1 MSTTFFDSTN
11 NLLARTLE
19 QLIKKEKN
27 LSASSLA
34 EKLDMPR
41 NKISR
46 ILNGDVSDPKAST
59 LTPIANYFG
68 VTIDEL
74 LGVKPI
80 ANEIIHTRDRTL
92 LIEKP
97 FVSQDKIIDWINN
110 NYEPNLFYKIAIKD
124 DELFENSFISKIDS
138 DALTPI
144 ISPSMFLIIGKD
156 AQLKTGDFV
165 IASDNK
171 GLLLRKIQIEGDEWY
186 LSAINP
192 VYKTIRKE
200 ENFFII
206 GKVLDAR
213 LFLT

>member
-1 MSTTFFDSTN
+1 MSTIFFDSTT
-11 NLLARTLE
+11 NLLAGTLK

-41 NKISR
+41 NKITR
-46 ILNGDVSDPKAST
+46 ILNGEVSDPKAST
-59 LTPIANYFG
+59 LTPIADYFG

-74 LGVKPI
+74 LGLKPLS
-80 ANEIIHTRDRTL
+80 NKIIHSSNRTL
-92 LIEKP
+92 LMEKP
-97 FVSQDKIIDWINN
+97 FISQDKIIDWINN
-110 NYEPNLFYKIAIKD
+110 NYEPSLFYEIAIKD
-124 DELFENSFISKIDS
+124 KEPFENSFISKIDS

-156 AQLKTGDFV
+156 TQLQTGDFV

-171 GLLLRKIQIEGDEWY
+171 SFILRKIQIEGDNWY
-186 LSAINP
+186 LTAINP
-192 VYKTIRKE
+192 VYKTISNE
-200 ENFFII
+200 TNFFII
-206 GKVLDAR
+206 GKILDAR

>member
-1 MSTTFFDSTN
+1 MSTLFFDSTN
-11 NLLARTLE
+11 NLLAQTLE

-41 NKISR
+41 NKITR
-46 ILNGDVSDPKAST
+46 ILNGDVNDPKAST

-74 LGVKPI
+74 LGVKPLSNGI
-80 ANEIIHTRDRTL
+80 VHSRDQTL
-92 LIEKP
+92 LMERP

-110 NYEPNLFYKIAIKD
+110 NYEPSSFYEIAIKD
-124 DELFENSFISKIDS
+124 NEPFENSFISKIDS
-138 DALTPI
+138 DALSPI
-144 ISPSMFLIIGKD
+144 ISPSMFLIIGKNYPLQ
-156 AQLKTGDFV
+156 AGDFV
-165 IASDNK
+165 VASDNK
-171 GLLLRKIQIEGDEWY
+171 SLLLRKIQMEGNDWY

-192 VYKTIRKE
+192 VYKTIKKE
-200 ENFFII
+200 KPFFII
-206 GKVLDAR
+206 GKILDAR